1 MVLTERPSRWRNS
14 SPSAASRR
22 QTPSRPAAWFVAVIC
37 VSHPRWRPPAD
48 DIPPRQAS
56 PRPRS
61 RLAAPSPRGPEPRPP
76 AAVRDRHPPGTS
88 NGFVRGGR
96 PRGLVYDG
104 HPPRPRSRHAPPYPP
119 ATRSGAPCGRPPE
132 PSSGLVC
139 GGRPRGL
146 VRNEFPPRKTFRA
159 TSFAA
164 GGPIP
169 SPTHPSAA
177 RSGVPGEIRGGRP
190 RGRPLA
196 LFAAAVRGSRSRR
209 LSPADGVSLRRVSL
223 APRSRRHGNISE
235 QEIKQAQKYTTA
247 AVTRASPD
255 GVLGGVGGHPPLTTP

>member
-48 DIPPRQAS
+48 DVPPRQAS

-132 PSSGLVC
+132 PSSGLVR

-146 VRNEFPPRKTFRA
+146 VRDEFPPRKTFPA

-177 RSGVPGEIRGGRP
+177 GSGVPGGSPRRASPGPSIGLVRGGRP
-190 RGRPLA
+190 RVSSATAFSRGWRFP
-196 LFAAAVRGSRSRR
+196 AA
-209 LSPADGVSLRRVSL
+209 GV
-223 APRSRRHGNISE
+223 P
-235 QEIKQAQKYTTA
+235 
-247 AVTRASPD
+247 RASFAQAWQHIRARDQTSSKIYNCSRHAREP
-255 GVLGGVGGHPPLTTP
+255 